1 MKKELEKKN
10 KKIEQLMEIQN
21 DNLHGLKFSQKE
33 KRDAE
38 LKMQEMQF
46 EINEL
51 KTENTNLSVSIATTR
66 HQTETHMQE

>member
-1 MKKELEKKN
+1 MKKELEKRN

-33 KRDAE
+33 QRDAE

-51 KTENTNLSVSIATTR
+51 KTENTNLSVSIASTR
-66 HQTETHMQE
+66 HNAEAHMQE